1 MSMLD
6 RMFLTLA
13 QAGNGNG
20 QGEAANDE
28 VGEAGQVAP
37 EANGAE
43 EAESSV
49 DFTNLEEVANLVSE
63 NAIPL
68 GIGILKIVTILTIAW
83 ILANWVSR
91 IIRIRGEKAKR
102 VDTTIARFFAN
113 IVRWAIIVLGL
124 IAALGTAGVET
135 TSFAALL
142 AAAGFA
148 VGLAL
153 QGSLGNFAAG
163 VMLLLFRPFKVGDVV
178 KVNGELGK
186 VDQIDLFTTTMD
198 TFDNRRLIMPNGAI
212 FGTTI
217 ENITFHPE
225 RRADVDVGVSY
236 DTDLV
241 KARQVLMDVANSIS
255 TKLPDRDSQVVVLAF
270 NDSSID
276 WQVRVWCKR
285 EDWLGTKE
293 EMILRIKQGLDQAGI
308 SIPFPQRDVH
318 LFQQSS

>member
-6 RMFLTLA
+6 RIFLTLA

-20 QGEAANDE
+20 DGDGNQ
-28 VGEAGQVAP
+28 EAGA
-37 EANGAE
+37 EAGAAEGSTADANG
-43 EAESSV
+43 SGV
-49 DFTNLEEVANLVSE
+49 DWTDPEVVAKVVSE

-68 GIGILKIVTILTIAW
+68 GIGILKVVTILIIAW
-83 ILANWVSR
+83 IVANWVSKL
-91 IIRIRGEKAKR
+91 IRVRGEKAKR
-102 VDTTIARFFAN
+102 VDTTLARFFAN
-113 IVRWAIIVLGL
+113 IVRWAILVLGI

-135 TSFAALL
+135 TSFAAIL

-217 ENITFHPE
+217 ENITYHPE

-236 DTDLV
+236 NTDLV
-241 KARQVLMDVANSIS
+241 KAREVLMSVANSIS

-285 EDWLGTKE
+285 DDWLATKE

-318 LFQQSS
+318 LFKQN